1 MEAELSDAEK
11 GYAVYTRR
19 TLSFYDRFV
28 HGFSNRYIWKCPT
41 EELLDLYREHISTNH
56 LEVGVGTG
64 LFLEKTLPDV
74 ELRLALLDANRDC
87 LDFAAEKLERF
98 RPELHQENLLEPLEI
113 PGAGYDSIG
122 LNYVLHCLPGRPEE
136 KIEIVFDNLCRFLH
150 EKGTLFGSSILS
162 TDIQAPWLAR
172 RMMKSYNRKGIF
184 SNENDSLG
192 AVMEGLQSRFKTFN
206 VEVRGCVVIFW
217 GRGVRDGYRDRLLNP

>member
-28 HGFSNRYIWKCPT
+28 HGISNCHIWKCPT
-41 EELLDLYREHISTNH
+41 DELLDLYREHISTNH

-64 LFLEKTLPDV
+64 MLLENTLPDV
-74 ELRLALLDANRDC
+74 ELHLALLDANRDC
-87 LDFAAEKLERF
+87 LDFAAERLEKF
-98 RPELHQENLLEPLEI
+98 RPEVHQKDLLEKLEL
-113 PGAGYDSIG
+113 PGAGFDSIG
-122 LNYVLHCLPGRPEE
+122 LNYVLHCLPGKGEE
-136 KIEIVFDNLCRFLH
+136 KVKIVFDNLCGFLH
-150 EKGTLFGSSILS
+150 EKRILFGSSILG

-172 RMMKSYNRKGIF
+172 RMMKIYNKKGVF
-184 SNENDSLG
+184 SNEDDSLG
-192 AVMEGLQSRFKTFN
+192 AVMEGLQQRFKTFN

-217 GRGVRDGYRDRLLNP
+217 GKGLRDGYSERLLGR